1 MYITNVGESLMLS
14 DLFFFADG
22 GFLEL
27 HGNSRKEAVI
37 DELVNHQD
45 WVGLHVDDYAGE
57 DDEYE
62 EKLKKESIA
71 FFFLATYGV
80 VSRQIMLLDFI
91 NGLPREKRKIAKV
104 VDDKL
109 VKQGRKELVWPELD
123 QLLHDEDDT
132 SVATP
137 YTDDTDIVHFL
148 IVVSLRSLLEV
159 MESAK
164 PPLGVFF
171 ASVAPRLQPRYYSIS
186 SSPNLIRLEE
196 PCPQGSG
203 CTSEGSYDMVFP
215 GMHRAGGVGIRE
227 NISVMGASAGLVC
240 IVFIEGLTE
249 KTKSCVR
256 SIGRQYYHELCD
268 RGMDMV
274 GSFALKGMSSLSRS
288 VVVYDAVRSCEREFY
303 GIVKEQSSGLFCTFC
318 RNLLLCTSWFSRK
331 QIAYLLY
338 PTTEAECT
346 EIMPHKSSEDHK
358 NTRAYMPIIS
368 HEYRIPIK
376 EKLRNL
382 KIRCIHEGQV
392 VFDNFADLNYVR
404 SMFNFI
410 EFECL
415 LEISDQI
422 CPRFILEFYSQY
434 QINYSD
440 EGEMFIEF
448 VIQNQFFS
456 YSLKEF
462 AQILDIPWKGA
473 CVFIDNWS
481 LDELAYGVLRKW
493 LVMSEPKLLSPRY
506 TLTLERFNAESPSC
520 LMVMDS
526 NVEARKDPRS
536 RMWATMSRGCS
547 LDLLLH
553 CATCPE
559 FDLNLT
565 SSHLNDDDDDG
576 NGEGVAPRMLSTF
589 LPYSVEISFAI
600 NTQSVKFLKFFKRIP
615 TILTLTLPDSGSS
628 RCFTTR

>member
-27 HGNSRKEAVI
+27 HGNSRKEAVVKTHSMTPYL
-37 DELVNHQD
+37 DELSCLESSFTGFLKFKSEFFLLYQ
-45 WVGLHVDDYAGE
+45 DDYAVE

-91 NGLPREKRKIAKV
+91 NGLPREKREVNGLKIFNTECLDLIAKV

-109 VKQGRKELVWPELD
+109 VEQGRKELVWPELD

-148 IVVSLRSLLEV
+148 IVASLRSLLEV

-288 VVVYDAVRSCEREFY
+288 VVVYDAELVVMHILVLKKTNRLLAISYYRSRMYCKRH
-303 GIVKEQSSGLFCTFC
+303 KMACSSHGTCVDETKTVDWL
-318 RNLLLCTSWFSRK
+318 W
-331 QIAYLLY
+331 LY
-338 PTTEAECT
+338 RT
-346 EIMPHKSSEDHK
+346 
-358 NTRAYMPIIS
+358 NRF
-368 HEYRIPIK
+368 
-376 EKLRNL
+376 
-382 KIRCIHEGQV
+382 V
-392 VFDNFADLNYVR
+392 
-404 SMFNFI
+404 

-462 AQILDIPWKGA
+462 SQIIDIPWKGA